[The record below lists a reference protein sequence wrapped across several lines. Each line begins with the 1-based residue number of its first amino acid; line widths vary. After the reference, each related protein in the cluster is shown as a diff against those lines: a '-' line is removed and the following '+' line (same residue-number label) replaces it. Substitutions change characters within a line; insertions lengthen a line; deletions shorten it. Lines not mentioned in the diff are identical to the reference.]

1 MGIRHPIISEIA
13 PETYLI
19 NEFGLCNHYLLV
31 GSERALLIDCGMGYY
46 DLLGTIASL
55 DGQALRRGHHARAS

>member
-31 GSERALLIDCGMGYY
+31 GSERVAHR
-46 DLLGTIASL
+46 
-55 DGQALRRGHHARAS
+55 LRHGVL

>member
-19 NEFGLCNHYLLV
+19 NEFGLCNHFCSSAASARCSSTAAWGIMICSAPSLL
-31 GSERALLIDCGMGYY
+31 
-46 DLLGTIASL
+46 
-55 DGQALRRGHHARAS
+55 

>member
-31 GSERALLIDCGMGYY
+31 GSDARCSSTAAWGIMICSAPSLL
-46 DLLGTIASL
+46 
-55 DGQALRRGHHARAS
+55 